1 MIIDQEPLNSETDRL
16 VSVQTKDDLPSLRPS
31 NLAEFIGQD
40 QLKENLAVFISSARK
55 QNQPLDHVLL
65 SGPPGLGKT
74 TLASIISKEMGVNL
88 KITSGPSIE
97 KAGDL
102 AALLTQL
109 ERSDILFI
117 DEIHRLP
124 RTIEEILYSAMEDF
138 KLDLMVGEGP
148 SARSLRI
155 EIPPFTLVGATTR
168 SGLLSSPLRSRF
180 GIPLHLDFYSD
191 EQMAEIVARSARIL
205 DIVVDKDAAFEMAR
219 RSRRTPRIAN
229 RLLRRVRDFAIAGD
243 HSRIHLELARSSLEK
258 LNVDSVGLDSLDKK
272 LLLAI
277 VDQFKGGPVGIDTL
291 SAYLNEERDTLEELS
306 EPFLLQAGLLTRSS
320 RGRLVTDQGYSHM
333 KRKRESDLPLFPA

>member
-1 MIIDQEPLNSETDRL
+1 MIVDHETENPEGERI
-16 VSVQTKDDLPSLRPS
+16 VSVNVQDDLPSLRPLS
-31 NLAEFIGQD
+31 LREFIGQN
-40 QLKENLAVFISSARK
+40 QLKENLAVFIESARK
-55 QNQPLDHVLL
+55 QQIPLDHVLL

-74 TLASIISKEMGVNL
+74 TLATIISKEMGVNL

-148 SARSLRI
+148 TARSLRI

-180 GIPLHLDFYSD
+180 GIPLHLDFYTD
-191 EQMAEIVARSARIL
+191 EQMAEIVSRSAKIL
-205 DIVVDKDAAFEMAR
+205 ALDLKADASLEIAR

-243 HSRIHLELARSSLEK
+243 HPAVSLTLAQSSLDK
-258 LNVDSVGLDSLDKK
+258 LNVDTCGLDSLDKK
-272 LLLAI
+272 LMLAI
-277 VDQFKGGPVGIDTL
+277 IDQFKGGPVGIDTL
-291 SAYLNEERDTLEELS
+291 SAFLNEERDTLEELC
-306 EPFLLQAGLLTRSS
+306 EPFLLQAGLLSRSS
-320 RGRLVTDQGYSHM
+320 RGRIVTDQGYNHL
-333 KRKRESDLPLFPA
+333 KKKRETDLPLFQN